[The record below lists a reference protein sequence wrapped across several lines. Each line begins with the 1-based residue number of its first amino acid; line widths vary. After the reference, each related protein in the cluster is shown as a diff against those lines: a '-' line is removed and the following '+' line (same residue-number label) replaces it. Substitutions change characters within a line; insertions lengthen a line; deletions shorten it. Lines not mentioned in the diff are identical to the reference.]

1 MPSVSIPK
9 APTPRALLALGV
21 SLVLWASAF
30 AGIRAGLRGYSPAE
44 VALLRYATASIVLA
58 AYAAITR
65 MRLPQRRDLPGLAL
79 IGLLGFTAYNILLNY
94 GELTVAAGAASLLV
108 ASMPIWSSLLAR
120 FFLGDRLRPLGWL
133 GILVSFAGVSLI
145 AAGESG
151 GLHFNLHAFL
161 ILVAAIVSSIY
172 TIAQKQYLVRYGAL
186 EFSAYTI
193 WFGTLFMIPFAW
205 RLPATLQHAPLA
217 ATLACVYMGIFPA
230 AIAYVAYG
238 YYLARATASRA
249 VSYLYVIPVLAIVI
263 AWLWLG
269 ELPRGLSLLGGAI
282 SLAGV
287 AVVQLWGHARPQGA
301 SS

>member
-1 MPSVSIPK
+1 MPSVAIPK
-9 APTPRALLALGV
+9 GPTPRALLALAI
-21 SLVLWASAF
+21 SLVLWASAY

-44 VALLRYATASIVLA
+44 VALLRYATASLVLA
-58 AYAAITR
+58 VYSAVTR

-79 IGLLGFTAYNILLNY
+79 TGILGFTAYNLLLNY

-120 FFLGDRLRPLGWL
+120 FLLGDRLRPLGWL
-133 GILVSFAGVSLI
+133 GILVGFAGAAVI

-151 GLHFNLHAFL
+151 GLHFNLHALL
-161 ILVAAIVSSIY
+161 ILAAAIVSSIY
-172 TIAQKQYLVRYGAL
+172 TIVQKRYLVRYGSL

-205 RLPATLQHAPLA
+205 RLPAALQHPPLA

-249 VSYLYVIPVLAIVI
+249 VSYLYIVPVLAIVI

-287 AVVQLWGHARPQGA
+287 AIVQLWGHGKRVV